1 MVNKVIL
8 IGNLGKDPEIKN
20 FENSSKASFSLATN
34 EVYRDRQTGER
45 KTITEWHNI
54 VVWGKQAE
62 IAQKYLHKGSK
73 VYIEGKITSRK
84 YQDKD
89 GVERYISEIKVDN
102 FQMLDSLSDGQQQN
116 PGTATGP
123 DYNTPDPGDDLPF

>member
-8 IGNLGKDPEIKN
+8 IGNLGKDPEVKN
-20 FENSSKASFSLATN
+20 FENNSKASFSLATN

-73 VYIEGKITSRK
+73 VYIEGKIGSRK

-89 GVERYISEIKVDN
+89 GVDRFITEIKVDN
-102 FQMLDSLSDGQQQN
+102 FQMLDPIGESTSQGNKLPSE
-116 PGTATGP
+116 PE
-123 DYNTPDPGDDLPF
+123 YNTPDDDLPF